1 LAATVT
7 ACGEEPIA
15 PEPRGS
21 VVVQTTTTGGDLDPD
36 GYLIFVDGV
45 EVSRV
50 GPNGRMS
57 VGPLNRRERSV
68 ELRGL
73 TSNCVVVGDNPRS
86 VVPEAAGVTVTFEV
100 SCTATGVVVV
110 TSTIGVDTPHAHVA
124 SILPD
129 SSVSVPIN
137 GSLRVG
143 YMPPGTYSVLL
154 VPGGGNC
161 SIAAPNPVELTIG
174 AGENPEVAFSVTCLA
189 IGEIEISTVTS
200 GWDAVATYAVF
211 VDGVGP
217 RSPGISRNGSLTI
230 QTGTGDHVIALSGL
244 PTNCTASGGTSRN
257 VSVSAGG
264 LTRDTAKV
272 AFDIHCERLWDL
284 ALTRRRGDGDHVYL
298 VGTAGGGERDLGR
311 GFDAEWSAD
320 GRAVVFTRLTTCIPY
335 YSFYYYYGCPNRGL
349 TVASTEGEE
358 PVDITFGET
367 DAGGTWHP
375 DGESIAFT
383 RGGQLHLVGRAGG
396 GVTPILLPPG
406 VHASDPSWS
415 PDGASLAFT
424 CEFESGNRDVCV
436 VGSGGSGFSRLTD
449 DPAHDAGPDWS
460 PDGSSIAFVTSRF
473 SGVTE
478 LALMP
483 SAGGLPTRVS
493 AGTPAARPS
502 WLDASTLVFAGVQCD
517 VYAGCTP
524 HGVFRVSLDG
534 SGLTQLTTDA
544 DHEPSWRP

>member
-1 LAATVT
+1 
-7 ACGEEPIA
+7 
-15 PEPRGS
+15 
-21 VVVQTTTTGGDLDPD
+21 
-36 GYLIFVDGV
+36 
-45 EVSRV
+45 
-50 GPNGRMS
+50 M
-57 VGPLNRRERSV
+57 
-68 ELRGL
+68 
-73 TSNCVVVGDNPRS
+73 
-86 VVPEAAGVTVTFEV
+86 
-100 SCTATGVVVV
+100 
-110 TSTIGVDTPHAHVA
+110 
-124 SILPD
+124 
-129 SSVSVPIN
+129 
-137 GSLRVG
+137 
-143 YMPPGTYSVLL
+143 
-154 VPGGGNC
+154 
-161 SIAAPNPVELTIG
+161 
-174 AGENPEVAFSVTCLA
+174 
-189 IGEIEISTVTS
+189 
-200 GWDAVATYAVF
+200 
-211 VDGVGP
+211 
-217 RSPGISRNGSLTI
+217 TI
-230 QTGTGDHVIALSGL
+230 QANAGDHLVELSGL
-244 PTNCTASGGTSRN
+244 PANCTASGGSSRN
-257 VSVSAGG
+257 VDVSTGG
-264 LTRDTAKV
+264 LTRDTARV
-272 AFDIHCERLWDL
+272 AFEVHCERIWHL
-284 ALTRRRGDGDHVYL
+284 ALTRRGDEGDRIYL
-298 VGTAGGGERDLGR
+298 VDMAGGSARDLGP

-524 HGVFRVSLDG
+524 RGVFRVSLDG